1 MKTSFRTVADTNIII
16 SSQFPSPNSPN
27 KEFIDRLKNKE
38 FTLLHSKDIL
48 REYIK
53 KLLHHKIPLEDV
65 KSLYRALREIGESV
79 EIKAFHFPKYPDDL
93 DDIPFLLCAGNGN
106 ATHIISYDSDL
117 KSLNGYYDF
126 KICETLEFLFELR
139 KELEKI

>member
-79 EIKAFHFPKYPDDL
+79 EPNSIAS
-93 DDIPFLLCAGNGN
+93 GN
-106 ATHIISYDSDL
+106 ATTTSAKKHLSSILQNL
-117 KSLNGYYDF
+117 KKRNEDAPNRRKQ
-126 KICETLEFLFELR
+126 KIYS
-139 KELEKI
+139 IV